1 MSAGDSFKD
10 THGPGTFSDK
20 SQDLNRKTENKK
32 SCVTKEENVP
42 E

>member
-1 MSAGDSFKD
+1 MSASDSFKD

-20 SQDLNRKTENKK
+20 SQGPNRKTENKK
-32 SCVTKEENVP
+32 GVVEKENVP